1 MRGKV
6 IKMDSSTKEV
16 EIEVKGKIEK
26 YTVGKAIFNQKKFQ
40 VGDNIDYNLKG
51 KNFEFVGI
59 SNEELRDTRNNF
71 SNNTKNTL
79 SFGWN
84 ALKMFPI
91 PMSVYSKY
99 IMQI

>member
-71 SNNTKNTL
+71 SNNTKNKY
-79 SFGWN
+79 N
-84 ALKMFPI
+84 
-91 PMSVYSKY
+91 SKEPVK
-99 IMQI
+99 